1 MKKLFALMLVSVMLF
16 GCSNSSK
23 VEAISL
29 EEAEKIALKEV
40 DGEILK
46 AGKDKDDGITYY
58 DFTIV
63 TDTEKYEVE
72 VNAENG
78 KVLKVEKD
86 DDYVPAKSNTTDQTN
101 QTNQNNTQNTTQ
113 ITAEKA
119 QEIAMNR
126 VGTGTLVKCE
136 LDYDD
141 DTQKYKYEIE
151 IRDGRVEYDLEIDA
165 TSGDIIKYE
174 QDHD

>member
-29 EEAEKIALKEV
+29 EEAEDIALKEV
-40 DGEILK
+40 NGEILK
-46 AGKDKDDGITYY
+46 AEKDKDDGITYY

-101 QTNQNNTQNTTQ
+101 QTNQNNTQNTNQ

-151 IRDGRVEYDLEIDA
+151 IRDGRVEYELDIDA
-165 TSGDIIKYE
+165 VSGDIIKFE